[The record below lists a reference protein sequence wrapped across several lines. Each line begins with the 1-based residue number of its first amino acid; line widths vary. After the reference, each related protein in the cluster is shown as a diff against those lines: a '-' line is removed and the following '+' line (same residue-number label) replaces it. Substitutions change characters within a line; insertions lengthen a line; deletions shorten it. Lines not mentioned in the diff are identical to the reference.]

1 MQNPRALK
9 KKVMEIYA
17 KYVGNQ
23 VKVTDI
29 NVPLKEESFHQRDI
43 LERKVFCLLQQ
54 ELGWEMSY
62 GLTKFLT
69 P

>member
-1 MQNPRALK
+1 
-9 KKVMEIYA
+9 MEIYA

-54 ELGWEMSY
+54 ELGWETSY
-62 GLTKFLT
+62 GLTKFLN

>member
-1 MQNPRALK
+1 MQDPRALK
-9 KKVMEIYA
+9 KKVIEIYA

-43 LERKVFCLLQQ
+43 LERKVFCLI
-54 ELGWEMSY
+54 
-62 GLTKFLT
+62 
-69 P
+69 